1 MKTLT
6 RTLSSLSS
14 RTNQLNSLVSMLQ
27 NEKLVKVGKGFYQTS
42 KLVEMYKVFG
52 QVGNV
57 KNDTPAEEDSAR
69 EEGSQLK
76 LDGDIA
82 SWRGYR
88 N

>member
-1 MKTLT
+1 MF
-6 RTLSSLSS
+6 
-14 RTNQLNSLVSMLQ
+14 Q
-27 NEKLVKVGKGFYQTS
+27 NEKLVKVGKGFYPTT
-42 KLVEMYKVFG
+42 KLVEMYKVFGQIG